1 MSKKQK
7 DKIKI
12 NKRKRSGEAVP
23 KENKPSILLKYVIM
37 ALQALCGAVIGAC
50 FFTYSATARLS
61 YIRDEGM
68 DHEFA
73 SFYDV
78 SNDYFESEGYTNN
91 LSQYSKNLL
100 RFITI
105 SEQMEENGAYFGK
118 KEIDV
123 GEFAHRYSDTP
134 YEGPVVKYY
143 LDDLISWGQKA
154 SLDSF
159 SYCLYDFYTADEY
172 CEFFNIDPATITLP
186 ENYDPDKPL
195 VSFETLK
202 NIYQTVE
209 GLNAENYVNNEK
221 DYLSLIA
228 DIQKTASDIYSNY
241 VEYQKFR
248 LQFDAGRTNFR
259 FYVSLSNEGKK
270 SVFTNET
277 SFYSGIAEKWVEE
290 HFKAYGEYI
299 YACPGKISYVTN
311 TKVLYD
317 VFKQGMVEN
326 YSYAFPDDT
335 VVYIALDTSYPVEDI
350 FSENNEIFLRTKRII
365 PWLVIV
371 GATSVFLFLFMF
383 AFLVGRDR
391 KNSLMSENK
400 EHLSW
405 FDKLPIEVSALF
417 VIIFALV
424 MYLVEDHLFNRS
436 NITGLN
442 SNIPLFITFI
452 GFIAFDLFV
461 ILLIIYSFIRRI
473 IYKNVFEGSIYSIIS
488 PNISKA
494 TVGIRRWFWHV
505 YDSAG
510 VSIRTWAGY
519 VSFLLI
525 NCFLTCFMFFS
536 NYEIASFIG
545 LFVFDLSVGVFLFN
559 KNFERKKIV
568 DGIKRINSGEY
579 DYSIESAKMHGDNR
593 ELAEAVNNIG
603 LGLNKALE
611 ISTKD
616 ERLKA
621 DLITNVSHDIKT
633 PLTSIINYVDLLKRE
648 NIDNDRVKK
657 YISVLDEKS
666 QRLKQLTF
674 DLVEASKAASGNIQI
689 DLIKID
695 FVEFLKQAVGEF
707 EEKFLERD
715 LTLVLNL
722 PQTSQYAFVDPR
734 HMWRV
739 VENILNNVCKYALA
753 GTRVYLD
760 LVPIEEEGI
769 KKLVLSLKNISNQQ
783 LNIPADELT
792 ERFIRGDVSRSTEGS
807 GLGLSIAKNLT
818 VAQKGEFNIYLD
830 GDLFKVTITVNQEE

>member
-7 DKIKI
+7 DKVKI
-12 NKRKRSGEAVP
+12 NKKKRSGEAVL
-23 KENKPSILLKYVIM
+23 KKNKPSVLLRYLIM
-37 ALQALCGAVIGAC
+37 ALQALCGAVIGIC
-50 FFTYSATARLS
+50 FLVYNATARLT
-61 YIRDEGM
+61 YITDYATE
-68 DHEFA
+68 HSTA
-73 SFYDV
+73 YFYDV
-78 SNDYFESEGYTNN
+78 SNDYFESDVYTNN

-100 RFITI
+100 RYVTI
-105 SEQMEENGAYFGK
+105 CEQMEENGAYFGK

-123 GEFAHRYSDTP
+123 GEFANRYEDVP
-134 YEGPVVKYY
+134 YEGPIVKYY

-172 CEFFNIDPATITLP
+172 CEFFGIDISTLTLP
-186 ENYDPDKPL
+186 EGYDPDQPL

-202 NIYQTVE
+202 NIYQTVD
-209 GLNAENYVNNEK
+209 GLNAEDYVDNEN
-221 DYLSLIA
+221 DYLSLIS
-228 DIQKTASDIYSNY
+228 DIQNTASDLYFNY
-241 VEYQKFR
+241 MEYQRFKI
-248 LQFDAGRTNFR
+248 QFDAERTNFR
-259 FYVSLSNEGKK
+259 FYVSFTDGGRK
-270 SVFTNET
+270 SVFTNEP
-277 SFYSGIAEKWVEE
+277 SFYKGIAEKYVED

-299 YACPGKISYVTN
+299 YACPGKINYVTN
-311 TKVLYD
+311 TKVLYE
-317 VFKQGMVEN
+317 VFKQGIVDN

-335 VVYIALDTSYPVEDI
+335 VVYIAVDTDFPVKDL
-350 FSENNEIFLRTKRII
+350 FSENNDIFIRTRNII
-365 PWLVIV
+365 PWLVVIAASSIFIFV
-371 GATSVFLFLFMF
+371 ALF

-391 KNSLMSENK
+391 KNSLLADNK
-400 EHLSW
+400 AQLSW

-417 VIIFALV
+417 VIIFALIL
-424 MYLVEDHLFNRS
+424 YLVEDHLFNGS
-436 NITGLN
+436 TITDFNNNLLMFVSFAG
-442 SNIPLFITFI
+442 FIT
-452 GFIAFDLFV
+452 FDLFV

-473 IYKNVFEGSIYSIIS
+473 IYKNVFEGSIYSIVS
-488 PNISKA
+488 PHLSKA
-494 TVGIRRWFWHV
+494 TYGLRKWFWHV

-519 VSFLLI
+519 VCFLLI
-525 NCFLTCFMFFS
+525 NCFLTCFLFFS
-536 NYEIASFIG
+536 NYKLASFLG
-545 LFVFDLSVGVFLFN
+545 LFVFDLAVGVFLFN
-559 KNFERKKIV
+559 KNYERKKIV

-579 DYSIESAKMHGDNR
+579 DYSIESGRMHGDNR

-648 NIDNDRVKK
+648 NIDNERVKK
-657 YISVLDEKS
+657 YINVLDEKS

-707 EEKFLERD
+707 EEKFSERD
-715 LTLVLNL
+715 LMLVLNL
-722 PQTSQYAFVDPR
+722 PKTSQYAFVDPR

-739 VENILNNVCKYALA
+739 VENILNNVCKYALT

-760 LVPIEEEGI
+760 LVPIEEEGV